1 MAKETVIGSFIQK
14 ILFSVDD
21 ASVDEAK
28 NVISGIKS
36 FAVNALGAIGIGFSL
51 TQIAGITEEFRTIN
65 DAVRDATSELE
76 NQDEVQQKILEGAKN
91 CREEYGVM
99 ATSVSRLIQQNK
111 DLFPVDDAVRFVS
124 IIEKIEKSA
133 GRGTEIEQTMDV
145 LKQATAAGVM
155 ERGVFDQL
163 REDAPEIINALTS
176 GLGISVEQM
185 QGMADAGTLTAKQ
198 IKEALFS
205 VEEDVDKRFSN
216 VSYRISDSII
226 QVRNDWGFFLSE
238 LDETFGATERIGKS
252 IRYVSSFALDKAQKG
267 INLLKSLSDRLGGA
281 NQLLKLTL
289 ATVAAIFLA
298 SNGGKILSFLSGALK
313 FIQGI
318 NVQTALA
325 AAKWLLL
332 FLVLEDIFTFLS
344 GGDSIIGRLLSS
356 AGVDV
361 DKLREDILSF
371 FDAAKSL
378 GQEALSFLQDLW
390 SEHGD
395 EVVAVLQNLLAIVG
409 NVISLI
415 VTLVAGAFSVVAGL
429 LVGFQT
435 GDWSSFLSAL
445 SDLWNNF
452 LGVLDSLGQAVFGS
466 LWDPMKESAQAAWD
480 LIKRFFDWFGEKI
493 QWAKNLW
500 NGVKNFFTGGDD
512 GETLGAGR
520 EDVLG
525 SVSGGLPVSSSQV
538 SSGAGKVTNNRNLSV
553 TQENNQ
559 QYTFQVTEKSAAD
572 RLKSTVDNQ
581 EHQSSDELARALSYG
596 R

>member
-21 ASVDEAK
+21 GSVDEAK
-28 NVISGIKS
+28 SVISGIKS

-51 TQIAGITEEFRTIN
+51 TQVAGITEEFRTIN

-76 NQDEVQQKILEGAKN
+76 NQDEVQQKILEGAKD
-91 CREEYGVM
+91 CREEYGIM
-99 ATSVSRLIQQNK
+99 ASSVSRLIQQNK
-111 DLFPVDDAVRFVS
+111 ELFPVDDAVRFVS
-124 IIEKIEKSA
+124 VIEKIEKSA

-145 LKQATAAGVM
+145 LKQITAAGIM

-176 GLGISVEQM
+176 GLGISVSQM
-185 QGMADAGTLTAKQ
+185 QAMADAGTLSAKQ

-205 VEEDVDKRFSN
+205 VEEDVNKRFSS
-216 VSYRISDSII
+216 VSYRISDSIV
-226 QVRNDWGFFLSE
+226 QVRNEWGFFLAD

-252 IRYVSSFALDKAQKG
+252 IRDVSSFALDKAQKG
-267 INLLKSLSDRLGGA
+267 INFLKSLSDRLGGA
-281 NQLLKLTL
+281 DQLLKLIL

-298 SNGGKILSFLSGALK
+298 SSGGKILSFLSGALK
-313 FIQGI
+313 LIQGI

-332 FLVLEDIFTFLS
+332 FLVLEDIFTFLA
-344 GGDSIIGRLLSS
+344 GGDSVIGRLLSS

-361 DKLREDILSF
+361 DKLRSDVLSF
-371 FDAAKSL
+371 FEAAKGL
-378 GQEALSFLQDLW
+378 GQEALSYLQDLW
-390 SEHGD
+390 AEHGD
-395 EVVAVLQNLLAIVG
+395 DVVAVLQNLLAIAG

-415 VTLVAGAFSVVAGL
+415 VTLIAGAFSVVGGL

-452 LGVLDSLGQAVFGS
+452 LSVLDSLGQAVFGD
-466 LWDPMKESAQAAWD
+466 LWDPLKESAQAVWD
-480 LIKRFFDWFGEKI
+480 WIKGFFDWFGEKI
-493 QWAKNLW
+493 QQAKNLW
-500 NGVKNFFTGGDD
+500 NGVKSFFTGGDD
-512 GETLGAGR
+512 KGTPGAGR

-525 SVSGGLPVSSSQV
+525 AVSGGLPVSGSEV
-538 SSGAGKVTNNRNLSV
+538 SSGAGKVTNNRNVNV

-559 QYTFQVTEKSAAD
+559 QYTFQVTERNAAD
-572 RLKSTVDNQ
+572 RLKNTVDSQ
-581 EHQSSDELARALSYG
+581 ERQSSDELARALSYG